1 MRRVTLI
8 IGIALGASAPAA
20 HAAETIRYTYDAKG
34 RVVKVVRT
42 GSVNNART
50 TEYEHDKANNRKRVK
65 RTTAP

>member
-1 MRRVTLI
+1 MRRVTVI
-8 IGIALGASAPAA
+8 IAIALGASAAAA

-65 RTTAP
+65 RTTLP